1 MQKIFYLVLALFF
14 SLTILDASVYKGQRA
29 YMKLCKKCH
38 KSGGKLAK
46 SYTQS
51 EWDDYFDENAKLLK
65 DVHNKNRAA
74 MDKLNSERFKKN
86 IKHMRQFFH
95 KYASDSGNV
104 PACN

>member
-1 MQKIFYLVLALFF
+1 MVILISVFG
-14 SLTILDASVYKGQRA
+14 LTLSNASVYKGQRA

-46 SYTQS
+46 THTQS
-51 EWDDYFDENAKLLK
+51 EWEEFFDDNAKLLK
-65 DVHNKNRAA
+65 NVHKKDKAA
-74 MDKLNSERFKKN
+74 MNKLNSKKFDKN

-95 KYASDSGNV
+95 KYASDTGNV